1 MKKII
6 CLCLVV
12 LLFFTFAG
20 CGSGMD
26 SKDEDQ
32 NVSSMFV
39 MIEHDINYGYPYT
52 VVYHKETKVM
62 YALDQY
68 NHFTVM
74 VDAEGKPL
82 LYSEDLY

>member
-12 LLFFTFAG
+12 LLVFIFTG
-20 CGSGMD
+20 CSGMD
-26 SKDEDQ
+26 SKDEKH

-39 MIEHDINYGYPYT
+39 IIEHDVNYGYPYT
-52 VVYHKETKVM
+52 VVYHKGTKVM

-68 NHFTVM
+68 SHFTVM